1 MNDSVQSMLEKYKP
15 RSEQD
20 YTNALKEIIQEIA
33 LLGLWRSKFYE
44 HAALYGGSA
53 LRILYQLNR
62 FSEDLD
68 FSLLKPDP
76 EFTLAPYNQSICD
89 ELNAFGFTVE
99 VKTKEKQVNTS
110 IESAFIK
117 ANTKTQLMMIH
128 APQSLIQQT
137 HGMHQLKIKMEV
149 DTDPPAG
156 FQTEVKTLLQPIP
169 FSVKTYTLPDLFAGK
184 IHALLCRPWKIRVK
198 GRDWYDFIW
207 YITHKIP
214 VNIAHLRQRLIQT
227 QAWDK
232 DLPLTASCLKKLLYE
247 KIQKTDFIQAK
258 SDITPFIQDP
268 DALTLWSTDFF
279 ATLVTQLT
287 FV

>member
-20 YTNALKEIIQEIA
+20 FINALKEIIQEIA

-44 HAALYGGSA
+44 HAAFYGGSA

-76 EFTLAPYNQSICD
+76 NFTLEPYIQAICD
-89 ELNAFGFTVE
+89 ELNAFGFIAE

-117 ANTKTQLMMIH
+117 ANTKTQLMMIQ
-128 APQSLIQQT
+128 APQALIQQT

-149 DTDPPAG
+149 DTDPPPG
-156 FQTEVKTLLQPIP
+156 FHTEVKTLLQPIP
-169 FSVKTYTLPDLFAGK
+169 FSVKTYVRPDLFAGK
-184 IHALLCRPWKIRVK
+184 IHALLCRPWKMRVK

-207 YITHKIP
+207 YITHKTP
-214 VNIAHLRQRLIQT
+214 LNINHLRQRLIQT
-227 QAWDK
+227 HAWDE
-232 DLPLTASCLKKLLYE
+232 DQPLTASDLIRLLDD
-247 KIQKTDFIQAK
+247 KILKTDFIQAK
-258 SDITPFIQDP
+258 SDIAPFIQDTE
-268 DALTLWSTDFF
+268 ALTLWSTDFF
-279 ATLVTQLT
+279 AALVTQLT
-287 FV
+287 FI

>member
-44 HAALYGGSA
+44 HAAFYGGSA